1 MEYQPDLFRL
11 LDLPPLPIARAN
23 EHGALFQEDCHW
35 HRVCL
40 EPGAEIT
47 IGLGRTA
54 QGYHS
59 GFGYSY
65 RGAAVGGPIF
75 THNAYPS
82 AAAAWSAAA
91 QRLLGSLAVSYDRTS
106 DKHRKALL
114 AFAVRNL

>member
-23 EHGALFQEDCHW
+23 EHGALLLEDCHW
-35 HRVCL
+35 YRFHL
-40 EPGAEIT
+40 EPGAEIS

-54 QGYHS
+54 RGFHS

-65 RGAAVGGPIF
+65 RGGTVGGPIF
-75 THNAYPS
+75 THNAHPS
-82 AAAAWSAAA
+82 APAAWSAAA
-91 QRLLGSLAVSYDRTS
+91 QRLLESLAISYDRTN

-114 AFAVRNL
+114 AFAVRTL